1 MKNDELMSEINEVLR
16 AYNYLDEQDE
26 DIDAEDLPSLV
37 SHLLLLRIFTH
48 ESMRF
53 GVKYEEV
60 DDFCDFAVEHIYQM
74 DNKGQDISEIDVE
87 DIVDA
92 YRAKQQGSKH

>member
-1 MKNDELMSEINEVLR
+1 MSIDNLMSEVNEVLR
-16 AYNYLDEQDE
+16 AYSYLDEQDE
-26 DIDAEDLPSLV
+26 DIEAEDLPSLI

-48 ESMRF
+48 ESMKF
-53 GVKYEEV
+53 GIKYEEV
-60 DDFCDFAVEHIYQM
+60 DEFCDFAVEHIYQM

-92 YRAKQQGSKH
+92 YRSQQEGSKH